1 MSLKKKILI
10 IGTTTAAILAT
21 SQPTNAHKECPNKNP
36 FNGSTYDACPHPHP
50 HVIKKPPLKPVID
63 ALDQTLIPPGM
74 KEYIQNL
81 ERQAN
86 NKRGLPEALKSAISG
101 QYNIDLNKVRYATNI
116 DTGHGQAITIGYNI
130 YFPSSVDLN
139 DDSQLNWMLHELEH
153 VSQYK
158 AHGGINPFLVKYVVQ
173 GGIQIFSRGHFN
185 IHDNIGL
192 ERDAENKA
200 DRIDSEVAIKL
211 KEFNSSEN
219 PRLEGSNIYLRGSLI
234 DNNPKTI
241 QVIKGANGVF
251 QLHNDGQLWQWLGQ
265 PCNGGSCPHW
275 VMIDNNPATKKI
287 TTAGNLG
294 LFQLHNDGKIWQWL
308 GQPCNGGS
316 CPHWVM
322 LDNNPSTV
330 DIFSDGSRLLQRHNS
345 DQQWEWLGEP
355 CSDWCHSWKTI

>member
-1 MSLKKKILI
+1 MLKNQKKQLSQLLFFASFLLILTVTKSAEAKCWKNQWGVKI
-10 IGTTTAAILAT
+10 CDFEKPIGTPLEPILDTLDQAAI
-21 SQPTNAHKECPNKNP
+21 
-36 FNGSTYDACPHPHP
+36 
-50 HVIKKPPLKPVID
+50 PL
-63 ALDQTLIPPGM
+63 GM
-74 KEYIQNL
+74 KEYIRSL
-81 ERQAN
+81 EAQAQG
-86 NKRGLPEALKSAISG
+86 KKQSLPSELVSAISG
-101 QYNIDLNKVRYATNI
+101 QYNNIDLSQVRYATGIN
-116 DTGHGQAITIGYNI
+116 TGHGQAITIGNNI

-139 DDSQLNWMLHELEH
+139 KRSQLNWMLHELEH
-153 VSQYK
+153 VSQYE
-158 AHGGINPFLVKYVVQ
+158 AHGGITPFLVKYVVQ
-173 GGIQIFSRGHFN
+173 GGIQIFGRGHFN

-219 PRLEGSNIYLRGSLI
+219 PRLEGSNIYLGGSLI

-251 QLHNDGQLWQWLGQ
+251 QLHNDGQIWQWLGK
-265 PCNGGSCPHW
+265 PCDGNSCPHW

-294 LFQLHNDGKIWQWL
+294 LFQLHHGGKIWQWK

-322 LDNNPSTV
+322 LDNNSSTI

-345 DQQWEWLGEP
+345 GQQWEWLGES